1 MTFSDWTILYLSI
14 GMAFGVLERGEL
26 RFRNVATFASLIAT
40 SLLWPLLLTK
50 RSIIG
55 VKKLL
60 LGRKSSNSRKHELRE
75 ALARILEAERP
86 GVSIVRARESV
97 DWYLELGEAVSEMYA
112 VLRDDNAAIPAI
124 SLVSGRPESRSSAIV
139 LERMTLRKT
148 ERHLTSARENLV
160 DLILNNRLLKSSEL
174 ARRKALLSEASEI
187 IGDKEA
193 MTRSIDEPVPGIS
206 IPLLGPIESSEAGA
220 APLKR

>member
-1 MTFSDWTILYLSI
+1 MTISDWTILYLSM

-26 RFRNVATFASLIAT
+26 SFRNVASFASLIAT

-55 VKKLL
+55 IKTLFVV
-60 LGRKSSNSRKHELRE
+60 RRTVNSRKHEIRE

-112 VLRDDNAAIPAI
+112 VLRDDTVVTPAI
-124 SLVSGRPESRSSAIV
+124 SLVSGRTQSHSSAIA
-139 LERMTLRKT
+139 LERLTLRKT
-148 ERHLTSARENLV
+148 ERHLSSAREHLV

-193 MTRSIDEPVPGIS
+193 MTRSIDEPAPGTSIS
-206 IPLLGPIESSEAGA
+206 LLGPIESSEAGA